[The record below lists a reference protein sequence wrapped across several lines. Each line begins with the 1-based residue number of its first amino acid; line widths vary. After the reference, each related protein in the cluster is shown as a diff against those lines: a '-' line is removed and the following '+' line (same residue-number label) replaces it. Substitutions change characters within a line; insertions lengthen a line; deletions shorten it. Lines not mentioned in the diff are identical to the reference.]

1 MTSSD
6 GSMLL
11 NELRI
16 KDESLTKEMYE
27 NPSDPDSVLNVLTKK
42 LQLYNEI
49 EFALSEA
56 RNKILVGFMKIPVE
70 NRILITEIK
79 KGMDERMELVIKRLD
94 TLERIVKEKHN
105 EKV

>member
-27 NPSDPDSVLNVLTKK
+27 NPSDPDSVLNVL
-42 LQLYNEI
+42 
-49 EFALSEA
+49 
-56 RNKILVGFMKIPVE
+56 
-70 NRILITEIK
+70 
-79 KGMDERMELVIKRLD
+79 
-94 TLERIVKEKHN
+94 KETST
-105 EKV
+105 V